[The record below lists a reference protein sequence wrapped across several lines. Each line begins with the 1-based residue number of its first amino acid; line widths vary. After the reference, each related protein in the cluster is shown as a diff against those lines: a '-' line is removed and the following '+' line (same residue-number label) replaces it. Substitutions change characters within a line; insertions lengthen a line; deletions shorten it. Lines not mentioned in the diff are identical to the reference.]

1 MPKKKLIMGM
11 ATVTVILIMTGLV
24 YRMQSVQNI
33 ISSGEPEQRS
43 QEFVQAAILVE
54 DQTSDTQEGF
64 TNTHGSFSQ
73 AFSTLSNG
81 DRGTQIVEI
90 QPTGGGRSDYV
101 SSVEDLRDIWSPKF
115 NQVSQD
121 YGKLIGRI
129 EYAKEKANSYF
140 ESQSALTSEI
150 SNPDTRRR
158 WEQRDSEERAAF
170 REWEMRIEEIKS
182 RSSTM
187 MDSFRDM
194 DIIIQKQIGS
204 AYFAELSEDFIFE
217 MPQSL
222 IRLDEDIAE
231 FKARS
236 EDIYSLFGSRV
247 SEQFQQR

>member
-1 MPKKKLIMGM
+1 MPKKKLIMGI
-11 ATVTVILIMTGLV
+11 ATVTVILIMAGLV
-24 YRMQSVQNI
+24 YRMQVVQNI
-33 ISSGEPEQRS
+33 ISSGEPEQHS
-43 QEFVQAAILVE
+43 QEFVKAAILLE
-54 DQTSDTQEGF
+54 DQTSDTLEGF
-64 TNTHGSFSQ
+64 AGTHESFSQ

-81 DRGTQIVEI
+81 DRGTQIIEI
-90 QPTGGGRSDYV
+90 QPTGRSDYV
-101 SSVEDLRDIWSPKF
+101 NSVEDLRDIWTPNF
-115 NQVSQD
+115 LQVSQD
-121 YGKLIGRI
+121 YGKFIGRI
-129 EYAKEKANSYF
+129 EYAKEKANRYF

-150 SNPDTRRR
+150 NNPDTRRR

-170 REWEMRIEEIKS
+170 NEWEMRIEEIKS

-187 MDSFRDM
+187 METFRDM

-204 AYFAELSEDFIFE
+204 AYFAELSEDFIIE

-236 EDIYSLFGSRV
+236 EDIYTLFGSRV